1 MTSGYLM
8 AKIYIIEFWHLLQI
22 LFVRLRKKLTMRKT
36 LLVLAMA
43 SVSICA
49 KAQIT
54 LGHSFNSKMPG
65 ASGQVIF
72 FSSNGQKILMS
83 DTGVNQIKLYNTDY
97 SLWKTINLSNHPGY
111 RFLTASS
118 VSDNL
123 FNSDNSVELIA
134 LYYNTSLPYPSGYKG
149 EIVGES
155 GVLLDL
161 GNVLN
166 TSIHTI
172 NDHYKLITSM
182 PNFDTYN
189 YKIYSLPGT
198 LPCGDCARLGV
209 SKQVNSGNSSASISS
224 PIPNPSNGKI
234 LITYTL
240 PSGISVGAID
250 FMDVNGKIVKS
261 IPVTAAALFITVD
274 NTDLPSGQYMYKLS
288 AEGEQIPA
296 EKMIIIK

>member
-1 MTSGYLM
+1 M
-8 AKIYIIEFWHLLQI
+8 I
-22 LFVRLRKKLTMRKT
+22 KT

-54 LGHSFNSKMPG
+54 LDHSFNSKMPG

-97 SLWKTINLSNHPGY
+97 SLWKTINLSNYPGY

-134 LYYNTSLPYPSGYKG
+134 LYNNSLLPYPYNYKV
-149 EIVGES
+149 EIIGES
-155 GVLLDL
+155 GVLEDL
-161 GNVLN
+161 GNGLN
-166 TSIHTI
+166 TYIHTI
-172 NDHYKLITSM
+172 NNRYKLINNM
-182 PNFDTYN
+182 PNVETYN

-198 LPCGDCARLGV
+198 LRCGDCGR
-209 SKQVNSGNSSASISS
+209 
-224 PIPNPSNGKI
+224 
-234 LITYTL
+234 
-240 PSGISVGAID
+240 
-250 FMDVNGKIVKS
+250 
-261 IPVTAAALFITVD
+261 
-274 NTDLPSGQYMYKLS
+274 
-288 AEGEQIPA
+288 
-296 EKMIIIK
+296 